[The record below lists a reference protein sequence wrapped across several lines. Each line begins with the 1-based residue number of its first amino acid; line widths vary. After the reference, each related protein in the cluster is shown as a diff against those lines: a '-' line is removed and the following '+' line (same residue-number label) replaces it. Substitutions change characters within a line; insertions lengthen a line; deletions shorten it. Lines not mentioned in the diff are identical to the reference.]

1 MNGWGLA
8 SFLNHFVNTKHFIS
22 VKHFPCLTSK
32 QNAMEDIFKA
42 CRAEHLGDANI

>member
-1 MNGWGLA
+1 MNEWGLA
-8 SFLNHFVNTKHFIS
+8 SFLNHFVNAKHVIS
-22 VKHFPCLTSK
+22 VKHSPCLTSK